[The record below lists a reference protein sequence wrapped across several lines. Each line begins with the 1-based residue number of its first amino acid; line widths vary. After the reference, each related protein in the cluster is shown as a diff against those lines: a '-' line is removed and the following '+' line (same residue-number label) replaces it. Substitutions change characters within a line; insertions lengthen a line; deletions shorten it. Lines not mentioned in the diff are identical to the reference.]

1 MAGDGFNDAGALAA
15 ANIGVAVGSGDQV
28 NLEAA
33 DVLIPGEDP
42 RAIVKLLKLAKR
54 TKFIVNVNIGI
65 SVIITLI
72 LVLTTLLNINQ
83 SIAAGIAIHEA
94 SVFLVIINGMF
105 VSSNNSGRI
114 TVLSDLM
121 KDVAKDLKEAFVV
134 LFTSNNTTA

>member
-1 MAGDGFNDAGALAA
+1 
-15 ANIGVAVGSGDQV
+15 
-28 NLEAA
+28 
-33 DVLIPGEDP
+33 LIPGEDP
-42 RAIVKLLKLAKR
+42 RAIVNLLKLAKR